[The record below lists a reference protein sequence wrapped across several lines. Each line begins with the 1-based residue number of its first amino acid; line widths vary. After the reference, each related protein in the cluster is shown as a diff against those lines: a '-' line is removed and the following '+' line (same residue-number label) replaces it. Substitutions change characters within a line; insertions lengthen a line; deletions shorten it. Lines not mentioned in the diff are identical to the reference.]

1 MLPKEDLISG
11 FVRLPTEVEWEFA
24 ARGGIKVNAAEF
36 AEPRYPMPDGKINQY
51 EWFGGTQSSNSKINR
66 IGVLLPNPLGLHDML
81 GNVSEMTLDA
91 FRLNKF
97 DRQYGSAGS
106 YVIRG
111 SDYMQPES
119 DLRAACA
126 ARAISM
132 MRTARSRRRPW
143 VSAG

>member
-1 MLPKEDLISG
+1 M
-11 FVRLPTEVEWEFA
+11 RLPTEVEWEF

-111 SDYMQPES
+111 STTCSRNRTCAQP
-119 DLRAACA
+119 CA
-126 ARAISM
+126 ARAPYDENGEIQEK
-132 MRTARSRRRPW
+132 T
-143 VSAG
+143 VGFAG

>member
-1 MLPKEDLISG
+1 MVWRDAVL
-11 FVRLPTEVEWEFA
+11 
-24 ARGGIKVNAAEF
+24 
-36 AEPRYPMPDGKINQY
+36 
-51 EWFGGTQSSNSKINR
+51 NSKINR

-119 DLRAACA
+119 DLRAAL
-126 ARAISM
+126 RREGNLYDENGEI
-132 MRTARSRRRPW
+132 RRRPW